1 MHHYP
6 FHVKDYVL
14 ATAHLSNIEDLTY
27 RRLLDLYYTS
37 EEPIPNEPAKLSRR
51 LRVDDVQVVT
61 DMLEEF
67 FTLHDDGRWHKT
79 RCDEEIGKYKGF
91 AEAGKRGAEK
101 RWAKGEDSPP
111 ISPPTATPI
120 ATKNQEPITKNQSKK
135 GSRLSPDFVFQ
146 DEWKA
151 FCKQER
157 PDLVPDQ
164 VFAQFKDYWVAKAG
178 AGGIKLDWL
187 ATWRNWVRSQRV
199 GVVAAKDAVH
209 TTTPTPIDAFKELK
223 RINDERKN
231 FVPPSD
237 EIREKMKAL
246 REAANAQKTQ

>member
-37 EEPIPNEPAKLSRR
+37 EAPIPNDPAKLSRR

-67 FTLHDDGRWHKT
+67 FTLLDDGCWHKT

-101 RWAKGEDSPP
+101 RWAKGDDSPP
-111 ISPPTATPI
+111 NSPPTATPMP
-120 ATKNQEPITKNQSKK
+120 TKNQEPEPRNKVKK
-135 GSRLSPDFVFQ
+135 GSRLSLDWVFHG
-146 DEWKA
+146 EWKA
-151 FCKQER
+151 FCQQER

-178 AGGIKLDWL
+178 AGGVKLDWF
-187 ATWRNWVRSQRV
+187 ATWRNWVRSQRA
-199 GVVAAKDAVH
+199 GAVASKDVVH
-209 TTTPTPIDAFKELK
+209 TTTPTPSDAFKELN
-223 RINDERKN
+223 RINEDRKN

-237 EIREKMKAL
+237 EIRAKMKAL
-246 REAANAQKTQ
+246 REGVNAQKTQ